1 MPTNANDLMPE
12 GFNGEINYNDD
23 GTININQ
30 NILPEDLQ
38 TVSEIIFD
46 TISNCG
52 LFDDYANYS
61 FQINIKPEI
70 EEDYPNE

>member
-1 MPTNANDLMPE
+1 MPTNANDLMPD

-23 GTININQ
+23 DNINING

-38 TVSEIIFD
+38 TVSEIVFD

-52 LFDDYANYS
+52 LFDDYGSFS
-61 FQINIKPEI
+61 FQINIKPEDSNY
-70 EEDYPNE
+70 E

>member
-23 GTININQ
+23 GTINLNG

-52 LFDDYANYS
+52 LFDDYGSFS
-61 FQINIKPEI
+61 FQINIKPEDSNY
-70 EEDYPNE
+70 E